1 MRFLDE
7 SVTSGPGFKSRVVP
21 LCTFEIHAHAFHQVQ
36 NVNRPT
42 EPMSAL
48 YPSGLPDFFALTLAI
63 SAVLHRSQGAYT
75 QSHGTPRPN
84 LCVPR
89 ARSGLLDARRI
100 NLVTASRNE

>member
-7 SVTSGPGFKSRVVP
+7 TGTSAPGFKSRVVP
-21 LCTFEIHAHAFHQVQ
+21 LYTFEIHAQLHSTQVQ

-48 YPSGLPDFFALTLAI
+48 YQSGLFALTLAI

-84 LCVPR
+84 LCATGAV
-89 ARSGLLDARRI
+89 RI
-100 NLVTASRNE
+100 T